1 MPVREDALELEPLAT
16 TYATDP
22 RFRVPYDQLLAGD
35 DDAADARPGARPAA
49 RGAHAS
55 TSGAVAAIFG
65 GADVQTSLTAAAAQA
80 NALIADYAAR
90 N

>member
-1 MPVREDALELEPLAT
+1 VRVDSLDLEPLRT

-22 RFRVPYDQLLAGD
+22 RFRVPYDALLAGGD
-35 DDAADARPGARPAA
+35 TPADLGPVLGPLREVRTV
-49 RGAHAS
+49 
-55 TSGAVAAIFG
+55 TSGAVASIFG
-65 GADVQTSLTAAAAQA
+65 GADVQSSLSAAAAQS